1 MINEGLLKDYNI
13 GKDGFIWW
21 LGQVCDSKTWKDN
34 YPCLPVES
42 TDDLPGF
49 KRRVKVSI
57 LGWHTSNSEE
67 LKTDELPWAYCLLP
81 VTAGG
86 EQEVL
91 VRT

>member
-57 LGWHTSNSEE
+57 LGLQTSNS
-67 LKTDELPWAYCLLP
+67 
-81 VTAGG
+81 
-86 EQEVL
+86 Q
-91 VRT
+91 